1 MKILFVLTYYRPH
14 VSGLTIYV
22 ERLAKALAERGHT
35 VTVLTSHYTPDLPRE
50 EMLEGVRVVRMP
62 VAFRFNKGVVMLTF
76 PAVAWREIRR
86 HAVVSIHLPQVE
98 AALSALLAR
107 LAGRKPLITYH
118 CDLQMPPVWYGKI
131 IDRLTFW
138 DNLVAG
144 KLADTIV
151 AYTRDFAEHSP
162 FLSRFLGATDAGT
175 PGHGDGETGRHGDGE
190 TRRHGDTETRRHGD
204 TETRRHEGTVSNG
217 KVRVILPPVVIPDPT
232 PEGVA
237 ALRDRIGWHE
247 GQKVIGF
254 AARFAHEK
262 GADYLINAI
271 PHILTAFPDIRIL
284 FAGPYGNDVIG
295 ETIWDSLQPL
305 IKKYERY
312 LTFLGTL
319 NPAQMADFYAACNV
333 ITVASINNTESFGL
347 VQVEAFLCGTP
358 VVATDLPGVRQP
370 VTMTGM
376 GEIVPIADAGGLAQG
391 VIKVLCAPEQYI
403 KPRGEIMQVFELA
416 RTVDEYEQL
425 FEEKR
430 S

>member
-1 MKILFVLTYYRPH
+1 VKILFILTYYRPH

-22 ERLAKALAERGHT
+22 ERLAKVLAERGHA
-35 VTVLTSHYTPDLPRE
+35 VTVLTSHYTKDLPYE
-50 EMLEGVRVVRMP
+50 EQMDGVRVVRVP
-62 VAFRFNKGVVMLTF
+62 VALRFNKGVVMPGFFLS
-76 PAVAWREIRR
+76 AWREIRR
-86 HAVVSIHLPQVE
+86 HDVVSIHLPQVE
-98 AALSALLAR
+98 AALAAFLTR

-131 IDRLTFW
+131 VDRLTFW
-138 DNLVAG
+138 DNLAAG
-144 KLADTIV
+144 KMADTIV

-162 FLSRFLGATDAGT
+162 FLSRFLGETDAGT
-175 PGHGDGETGRHGDGE
+175 RRRGDPE
-190 TRRHGDTETRRHGD
+190 TRRHGDA
-204 TETRRHEGTVSNG
+204 ETRRHEDTERPTYSHTPTHSNTAPHG

-237 ALRDRIGWHE
+237 ALRERIGWHE

-271 PHILTAFPDIRIL
+271 PHILNAFPDVRIL

-319 NPAQMADFYAACNV
+319 NPAQMADFYAACDV

-347 VQVEAFLCGTP
+347 VQVEAFMCGTP
-358 VVATDLPGVRQP
+358 LVATNLPGVRQP

-376 GEIVPIADAGGLAQG
+376 GEIVPIADAEGLARG
-391 VIKVLCAPEQYI
+391 VIRVLRDPEKYI
-403 KPRGEIMQVFELA
+403 KPRGEIMRTFELA
-416 RTVDEYEQL
+416 RTVDAYEQL
-425 FEEKR
+425 FEER
-430 S
+430 RV

>member
-1 MKILFVLTYYRPH
+1 MKILFILTYYRPH

-35 VTVLTSHYTPDLPRE
+35 VTVLTSHYTQDLPNE
-50 EMLEGVRVVRMP
+50 EQIDGVRVVRVP
-62 VAFRFNKGVVMLTF
+62 VALRFNKGVVMPAF
-76 PAVAWREIRR
+76 PLSAWRAIRR
-86 HAVVSIHLPQVE
+86 HEVVSIHLPQVE

-118 CDLQMPPVWYGKI
+118 CDLQMPPVWYGKL

-138 DNLVAG
+138 DNLIAG

-151 AYTRDFAEHSP
+151 AYTQDFAEHSP
-162 FLSRFLGATDAGT
+162 FLSRFLGKPDTETG
-175 PGHGDGETGRHGDGE
+175 GHGDGETRG
-190 TRRHGDTETRRHGD
+190 HGDTGISVDVGVAASPRRRVA
-204 TETRRHEGTVSNG
+204 ESPG

-232 PEGVA
+232 PAGVA
-237 ALRDRIGWHE
+237 TLRERIGWHA
-247 GQKVIGF
+247 GQEVIGF

-271 PHILTAFPDIRIL
+271 PYILTAFPDIRIL
-284 FAGPYGNDVIG
+284 FAGPYGNAVIG
-295 ETIWDSLQPL
+295 ETIWETLQPL
-305 IKKYERY
+305 IKKYEPY

-319 NPAQMADFYAACNV
+319 SPTQMADFFTVCDV

-358 VVATDLPGVRQP
+358 VVATNLPGVRQP

-376 GEIVPIADAGGLAQG
+376 GEIVPIADAAGLAQG
-391 VIKVLCAPEQYI
+391 VIQVLRDPTKYI
-403 KPRGEIMQVFELA
+403 KPRGEILRTFELA
-416 RTVDEYEQL
+416 RTVDEYEKL
-425 FEEKR
+425 FEAKR
-430 S
+430 R

>member
-1 MKILFVLTYYRPH
+1 VKILFILTYYRPH

-22 ERLAKALAERGHT
+22 ERLAKVLAARGHS
-35 VTVLTSHYTPDLPRE
+35 VTVLTSHYTRDLPYE
-50 EMLEGVRVVRMP
+50 EQMDGVRVVRAP

-76 PAVAWREIRR
+76 PAIAWREIRR
-86 HAVVSIHLPQVE
+86 HDVVSIHLPQVE
-98 AALSALLAR
+98 AALAAVLAR
-107 LAGRKPLITYH
+107 LGGRKPLITYH

-138 DNLVAG
+138 DNLAAG

-162 FLSRFLGATDAGT
+162 FLSRFLGKQGAEEQGSQVGEEPITST
-175 PGHGDGETGRHGDGE
+175 PHLLT
-190 TRRHGDTETRRHGD
+190 
-204 TETRRHEGTVSNG
+204 SG
-217 KVRVILPPVVIPDPT
+217 KVRVILPPVVIPDPSFA
-232 PEGVA
+232 GVA

-284 FAGPYGNDVIG
+284 FAGPYGNAVIG
-295 ETIWDSLQPL
+295 ETIWETLQPL
-305 IKKYERY
+305 IRKYEPY

-319 NPAQMADFYAACNV
+319 NSAQMADFFAVCDV
-333 ITVASINNTESFGL
+333 VTVASINNTESFGL
-347 VQVEAFLCGTP
+347 VQVEAFMCGTP
-358 VVATDLPGVRQP
+358 VVATNLPGVRQP

-376 GEIVPIADAGGLAQG
+376 GEIVPVGDAEGLAQG
-391 VIKVLCAPEQYI
+391 VIRVLRAPGQYI
-403 KPRGEIMQVFELA
+403 KPRAEIMRTFELA
-416 RTVDEYEQL
+416 RTVDAYEKL

-430 S
+430 R

>member
-1 MKILFVLTYYRPH
+1 VKILFILTYYRPH

-22 ERLAKALAERGHT
+22 ERLAQALAERGHT
-35 VTVLTSHYTPDLPRE
+35 VTVLTSQYTKDLPRE
-50 EMLEGVRVVRMP
+50 ERMDGVRVVRVP
-62 VAFRFNKGVVMLTF
+62 VAFRFNKGVIMPGFSLW
-76 PAVAWREIRR
+76 AWREIRG

-98 AALSALLAR
+98 AALASFLAR
-107 LAGRKPLITYH
+107 LAGRRPLLTYH

-138 DNLVAG
+138 DNLAAG

-162 FLSRFLGATDAGT
+162 FLARFLKD
-175 PGHGDGETGRHGDGE
+175 
-190 TRRHGDTETRRHGD
+190 
-204 TETRRHEGTVSNG
+204 SG

-232 PEGVA
+232 PAGVA
-237 ALRDRIGWHE
+237 ALRERIGWHP
-247 GQKVIGF
+247 GLKVIGF

-271 PHILTAFPDIRIL
+271 PHLLATFPDIRIL
-284 FAGPYGNDVIG
+284 FAGPYGNAVIG
-295 ETIWDSLQPL
+295 ETIWDTLQPL

-319 NPAQMADFYAACNV
+319 NPAQMADFFAACNV
-333 ITVASINNTESFGL
+333 LTVASINNTESFGL
-347 VQVEAFLCGTP
+347 VQVEAFMCGTP
-358 VVATDLPGVRQP
+358 VVATNLPGVRQP

-376 GEIVPIADAGGLAQG
+376 GEIVPIADAEGLAQG
-391 VIKVLCAPEQYI
+391 VIKVLQDPGKYI
-403 KPRGEIMQVFELA
+403 KPRDEILRVFELA
-416 RTVDEYEQL
+416 RTVDAYERL

-430 S
+430 TRD